1 MQVLQGETR
10 KKSVKAAAA
19 MGFRDVGSQQG
30 ALEKYVDDVFDRIDA
45 TPTMTYE
52 ESSDG
57 FPSPPSP
64 P

>member
-1 MQVLQGETR
+1 M
-10 KKSVKAAAA
+10 KAAAA

-45 TPTMTYE
+45 KPTMTYE
-52 ESSDG
+52 ESSEG